1 MQACLRLKAL
11 FGLPL
16 RQSTGLV
23 ASLLKLAGLAG
34 AVPDFSTLPRRPSGL
49 NVAIR
54 YRPSTGALHR
64 LIGSPGIKA
73 EGEGAWLAR
82 KHGPVQAQ
90 AMAQG
95 ASWITDPPIGKVS
108 ADGGY
113 DTRGA
118 CAAIAARQNPRPWME
133 NPLGRT
139 IWRRWSGDHRR
150 SLVEAKMR
158 CFKLPGARVMA
169 GDFERQRQRPRS
181 GPQS

>member
-1 MQACLRLKAL
+1 MQACLTLKAL

-82 KHGPVQAQ
+82 KHGPVQAK

-95 ASWITDPPIGKVS
+95 ASWITHPPIGKVS
-108 ADGGY
+108 ADGAY

-118 CAAIAARQNPRPWME
+118 CAAIAAPSSLRA
-133 NPLGRT
+133 RT
-139 IWRRWSGDHRR
+139 RGHGWKTPS
-150 SLVEAKMR
+150 A
-158 CFKLPGARVMA
+158 A
-169 GDFERQRQRPRS
+169 RS
-181 GPQS
+181 GAAGAATTDEAW